1 MGVPERMIVF
11 IVGGA
16 TYEEAKEIS
25 AVYNVPANSLGGALT
40 KSLLKSQSNYRYT
53 DYFVFILHSY
63 FCK

>member
-25 AVYNVPANSLGGALT
+25 AVYNVPANSNKVILGGTSIVNSEDFLAE
-40 KSLLKSQSNYRYT
+40 
-53 DYFVFILHSY
+53 VA
-63 FCK
+63 